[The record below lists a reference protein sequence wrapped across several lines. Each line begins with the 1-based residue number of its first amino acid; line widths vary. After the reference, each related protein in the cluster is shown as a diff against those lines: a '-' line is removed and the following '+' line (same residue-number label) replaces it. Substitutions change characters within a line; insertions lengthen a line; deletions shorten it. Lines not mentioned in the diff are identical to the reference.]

1 MLKRRLQSIEVSAT
15 WWQKRKRLATISAAV
30 MPLGTSAR
38 VVDVDG
44 QDAAAVYRWLQAERK
59 DET

>member
-1 MLKRRLQSIEVSAT
+1 VSAT